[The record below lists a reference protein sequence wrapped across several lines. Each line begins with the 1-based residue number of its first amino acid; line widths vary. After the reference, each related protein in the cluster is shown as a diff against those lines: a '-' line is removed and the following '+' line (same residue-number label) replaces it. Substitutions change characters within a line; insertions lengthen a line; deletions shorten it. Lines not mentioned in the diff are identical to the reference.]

1 MMKIRNFQHT
11 RKSNISGVPKTLR
24 VFEDAENHRFSCM
37 KKAQVE
43 IMGLT
48 IALLLITLGIVFVFG
63 FISENGSLQ
72 YKRQFTQTEI
82 ASNTLSTFL
91 RTTSG
96 CKELSMTELL
106 QDCSQNQIVVC
117 LEDQN
122 SCEYVLAAAAQIFD
136 DTLEKWGI
144 SYEFKVFF
152 EEENPVLGIGEAC
165 VGDKKS
171 KLFPIPIDSGIL
183 KVKMDICG

>member
-1 MMKIRNFQHT
+1 
-11 RKSNISGVPKTLR
+11 
-24 VFEDAENHRFSCM
+24 M

-48 IALLLITLGIVFVFG
+48 IALLLIIMGVAFVFG
-63 FISENGSLQ
+63 FISENGSVQ
-72 YKRQFTQTEI
+72 YKKQFTQTEI
-82 ASNTLSTFL
+82 ASNILSTFL

-117 LEDQN
+117 FGQN
-122 SCEYVLAAAAQIFD
+122 SCEYVTATAAQIFK
-136 DTLEKWGI
+136 DTLEKWSI
-144 SYEFKVFF
+144 DYEFKVFF
-152 EEENPVLGIGEAC
+152 EEENPVLGLGKAC

-171 KLFPIPIDSGIL
+171 KLFPIPADSGIL
-183 KVKMDICG
+183 NVKMDVCE